1 MKKLLL
7 TSLILGVLFIS
18 CEKELIEPISFNH
31 NPLDTIGVFDGPEA
45 EFPIEDSDS
54 TIRVIDT
61 FEGWGCDTFT
71 TSPTMSA
78 IGIFWGGG
86 ISTTVGIFAWE
97 INYLVMCE
105 DGIQV
110 NSNEFFLYKHAGVG
124 ELIDYQYNVLP
135 ASSEFFIDT
144 VSLFDVYGVP
154 YLPGDNSVIRFC
166 SNTTR
171 PLNVEITSITIE
183 NNDLN

>member
-31 NPLDTIGVFDGPEA
+31 NLLDTIGVFDGPEA

-78 IGIFWGGG
+78 IGIFCGGG
-86 ISTTVGIFAWE
+86 ANNNCRNIRLRNKLFGYVRRW
-97 INYLVMCE
+97 YLAKFE
-105 DGIQV
+105 
-110 NSNEFFLYKHAGVG
+110 
-124 ELIDYQYNVLP
+124 
-135 ASSEFFIDT
+135 
-144 VSLFDVYGVP
+144 
-154 YLPGDNSVIRFC
+154 
-166 SNTTR
+166 
-171 PLNVEITSITIE
+171 
-183 NNDLN
+183 